1 MVIHTKQKP
10 VFTIFKKDSKRIC
23 QQKVWSWTSQC
34 YCQYTAT
41 LFATGLVISNRT
53 VKPVVWLPPT
63 LFALG
68 LVISNSTVTP
78 VVWLPRDQWSGKYRT
93 DKHLKKFQT
102 FALTLTFNTVIPS
115 LKKFQTFAL
124 TLTVNTVI
132 PSFHARL
139 CLMMLQYH
147 TKSGSKTVS
156 RPEDIIQANIH
167 YNFKPLLWPW
177 TWTQQSNLF
186 TRYSCLWLCILK
198 LSLAAKQS
206 AVQTAQQKQPYTRPH
221 SDLHVEG

>member
-1 MVIHTKQKP
+1 MVIHTKQKQKEKP
-10 VFTIFKKDSKRIC
+10 VFTIFKKKSKRTC
-23 QQKVWSWTSQC
+23 QQKVWYWTSQC
-34 YCQYTAT
+34 YCQYTA
-41 LFATGLVISNRT
+41 
-53 VKPVVWLPPT
+53 T

-78 VVWLPRDQWSGKYRT
+78 VVWLPRDQWYGKYRT

-102 FALTLTFNTVIPS
+102 FALTLNTVIPS
-115 LKKFQTFAL
+115 LKKFKTFAL

-139 CLMMLQYH
+139 CLMLLQYR
-147 TKSGSKTVS
+147 TKSGSKTVI
-156 RPEDIIQANIH
+156 RPADIIQANIH
-167 YNFKPLLWPW
+167 CNSKPLLRPW

-186 TRYSCLWLCILK
+186 TRHSCLWLCILK
-198 LSLAAKQS
+198 LSLAAKES
-206 AVQTAQQKQPYTRPH
+206 AVQTTQQEQLYTRPH